1 MELVRRFGTQ
11 KLQDWQFYAVT
22 ELATLK
28 IRLALIS
35 GLLVSLLCAHAYS
48 QSYKP
53 FPGDTVDQ
61 RTRSMQER
69 VEAVYAA
76 GDYERALLIYEKELA
91 PIGDKYAQYMVGY
104 MHLNA
109 EGTPQDKADALA
121 WFRLAAERGEPLLS
135 QVRDELLLEMTPDEV
150 AVSDGIFLEL
160 WKSMG
165 DRALLMELIR
175 RDMRTLRA
183 QTGTRI
189 PGSASSG
196 STVIYKLSGEV
207 VGPSFYRDIKNRL
220 AVRIQYLDARVEI
233 SDDILVDEIQKI
245 RSQEEAVKQEL
256 SVMENR

>member
-1 MELVRRFGTQ
+1 VELVRCFGTQ
-11 KLQDWQFYAVT
+11 KSQDWQFYAVT

-35 GLLVSLLCAHAYS
+35 GLLASLLCEHAYS

-69 VEAVYAA
+69 VEAVYVA

-109 EGTPQDKADALA
+109 EGTPQDKANALA

-135 QVRDELLLEMTPDEV
+135 QVRDELLLEMTPGEV
-150 AVSDGIFLEL
+150 AVSDRIFLEL

-196 STVIYKLSGEV
+196 STAIYKLSGEV
-207 VGPSFYRDIKNRL
+207 VGPNFYRDIRNRL

-233 SDDILVDEIQKI
+233 SDDVLADEIQKI

-256 SVMENR
+256 SAMENR